1 VSGVGTVL
9 LAHGSSRG
17 EQVAILESLAGLVHD
32 QDEASTGD
40 AGVAVGPHPVG
51 IAFLDHHGPSLN
63 EAVASCV
70 AAGADQVVVV
80 PVLLSDAFHARHD
93 VPRVVKNA
101 SARASVPVALAEPLG
116 LDDRLA
122 EVVRARI
129 AVLGVDDIDTVVV
142 AAAGTG
148 VVTAQDAFRRAVR
161 QWRGRDPYR
170 LNAAFIAGGDP
181 SAVELVTT
189 LVDQHQRVVVVPFLI
204 ATGRLEQRLRT
215 GALDAGALAVGEVLG
230 ADPVLAAIAR
240 DRRDACARV

>member
-17 EQVAILESLAGLVHD
+17 EQVAVLEGLARLVHD
-32 QDEASTGD
+32 QDEATTGD
-40 AGVAVGPHPVG
+40 AGVAAGPHPVG

-101 SARASVPVALAEPLG
+101 SGRASVPVALADPLG
-116 LDDRLA
+116 LDGRLA
-122 EVVRARI
+122 EVVRGRVAALAI
-129 AVLGVDDIDTVVV
+129 DDLDTVVV

-148 VVTAQDAFRRAVR
+148 IVTAQDAFRREVR
-161 QWRGRDPYR
+161 QWRGRDTYR
-170 LNAAFIAGGDP
+170 LNAAFIAGGAP
-181 SAVELVTT
+181 SAVELVET
-189 LVDQHQRVVVVPFLI
+189 LVDQHQRVAVVPFLI
-204 ATGRLEQRLRT
+204 APGRLDQRLRD
-215 GALDAGALAVGEVLG
+215 GALTAGALAVSEVLG
-230 ADPVLAAIAR
+230 ADPILACIIR